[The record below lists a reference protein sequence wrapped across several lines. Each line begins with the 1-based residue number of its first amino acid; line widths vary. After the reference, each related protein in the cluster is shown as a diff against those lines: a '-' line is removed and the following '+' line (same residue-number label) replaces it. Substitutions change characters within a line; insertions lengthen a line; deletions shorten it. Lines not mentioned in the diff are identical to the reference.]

1 MNTTINLAT
10 TATVVIPTNIV
21 ALSTYDYCDW
31 LDHHI
36 FKDTSLY
43 PPNTSIPPDGYN
55 WVYPLT
61 AYGGYFFPRVITF
74 AKTVS
79 GGPFYDICYQDFCS
93 EMFSINS
100 INLYCISTVNFI
112 LSALDESSSKAVK
125 IIYDFNDGSELLV
138 KNFDYLNPNNSIKNV
153 AVSHTYY
160 PSEKFITA
168 YFPSISTVYEDGC
181 TSTVSMVLCSFKC
194 GIVDVYDKVVL
205 LDAAQTKAVRTVVLT
220 LENKK
225 DRQLFSNMLDL
236 DALVPLL
243 TGTNNLQSVPAPA
256 PAPLTIVR
264 ASSARLQFLNPVKIE
279 VFNYEYVE
287 GPGIN
292 LTPDILSLKP
302 GEFIYT
308 NSDSGIE
315 IINGDGAPYAL
326 GDGIIITKGLLRTRT
341 TE

>member
-1 MNTTINLAT
+1 MNTTNNLST
-10 TATVVIPTNIV
+10 TATVIIPTNIV
-21 ALSTYDYCDW
+21 ALSTYDYCEW

-43 PPNTSIPPDGYN
+43 PPNTSIPPNGYN
-55 WVYPLT
+55 WEYPLT
-61 AYGGYFFPRVITF
+61 AYGGFFFPKAITF
-74 AKTVS
+74 SKTVS

-93 EMFSINS
+93 EMFSINPV
-100 INLYCISTVNFI
+100 NLYCISTVNFV
-112 LSALDESSSKAVK
+112 LSALDESSSKAIK
-125 IIYDFNDGSELLV
+125 MIYDFNDGSELLV
-138 KNFDYLNPNNSIKNV
+138 RNFDYFNQSSLKNDI
-153 AVSHTYY
+153 VSHTYY

-181 TSTVSMVLCSFKC
+181 ISTVSMVLCSFKC
-194 GIVDVYDKVVL
+194 GIVDVYEKVVL
-205 LDAAQTKAVRTVVLT
+205 LDAAQTKSVRTVVLT

-225 DRQLFSNMLDL
+225 DRQVFSNILDL

-243 TGTNNLQSVPAPA
+243 SGSIALDSIPSPESV
-256 PAPLTIVR
+256 PLTIVR

-292 LTPDILSLKP
+292 LTPDVLSLKP
-302 GEFIYT
+302 GDLIYSS
-308 NSDSGIE
+308 SDSGIALV
-315 IINGDGAPYAL
+315 NGDGAPYVI

-341 TE
+341 SE